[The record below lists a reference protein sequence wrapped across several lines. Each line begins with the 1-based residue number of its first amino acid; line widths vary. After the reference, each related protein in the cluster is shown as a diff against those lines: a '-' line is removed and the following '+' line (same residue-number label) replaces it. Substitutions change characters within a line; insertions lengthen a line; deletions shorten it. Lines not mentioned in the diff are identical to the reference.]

1 MLELL
6 HTQHYIHCDIKP
18 GNFIILVNSPS
29 PVPFLINFSLA
40 QQYHDPLTYLH
51 TLYDPHNLTV
61 GTLAFSSI
69 NSQQKGTQSCHDDLE
84 SFAYTLIYSVLGE
97 LPWTGCRNSK
107 AVLQKKLGTPLKQLC
122 QGLPAPFCNFVLVL
136 PQLKSMF
143 LRNQ

>member
-97 LPWTGCRNSK
+97 LPWTGCHNSK